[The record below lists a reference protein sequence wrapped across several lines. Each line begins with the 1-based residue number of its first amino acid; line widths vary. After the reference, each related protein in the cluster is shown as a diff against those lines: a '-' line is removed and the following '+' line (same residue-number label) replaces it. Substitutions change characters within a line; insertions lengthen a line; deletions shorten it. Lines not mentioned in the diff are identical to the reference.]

1 MSVPKITANSTTRL
15 RLVAE
20 IEDAANAGG
29 SSADLSGAAFD
40 YLYELAAD
48 EMPYGTQKARD
59 GDPYEWL
66 DENVMPDYVTTNPS
80 QTLSQIEGSFRDTEI
95 RLKLAVEGITANISA
110 FELRS
115 KDEATSETE
124 RAWAGGILGGLRI
137 AERYLASV
145 TKGGLR

>member
-20 IEDAANAGG
+20 IEDTANAGG
-29 SSADLSGAAFD
+29 CSADLSVAAFD

-59 GDPYEWL
+59 GDPFEWL

-95 RLKLAVEGITANISA
+95 RLKLAIEGITANISA

-115 KDEATSETE
+115 KEEAISETE
-124 RAWAGGILGGLRI
+124 KAFASGVVGGLRI
-137 AERYLASV
+137 AEKYMGIVR
-145 TKGGLR
+145 GGLR